1 MKKGLLITS
10 DFPPSKGGIQSYLSS
25 ICEFLGPGRV
35 LVVAPKDDLDYRFDK
50 SVNFEVI
57 RVRFP
62 SGNVRNLKRIFFFLH
77 LLAICLKKKFDF
89 IYCGHTTSVGVF
101 SLALARFFN
110 KPLITFTYALE
121 ILKNK
126 DKKLLKKV
134 LDWSDYIVTLGNF
147 MKRELKN
154 MGYPEDKIIVI
165 SPTVDTKRFSPKKPD
180 PKLIKNYG
188 LENKK
193 VILTVG
199 RIVPRKG
206 HEQILKAMAEII
218 GEVPNTVYL
227 IVGEGPELENIK
239 QLTKDLQ
246 LSNHVVFLGRIA
258 HDLLPDLYN
267 LCSVFVTANRNIE
280 GDVEGFGI
288 VFIEASACE
297 KPVVGGKFGGSVD
310 AIDDGRSGF
319 LVDSEDPSSIA
330 KACLKLLTDPSLSK
344 KMGKYGREWVKNE
357 FNHNRQTKKLMD
369 LKI

>member
-1 MKKGLLITS
+1 MI
-10 DFPPSKGGIQSYLSS
+10 
-25 ICEFLGPGRV
+25 
-35 LVVAPKDDLDYRFDK
+35 VVAPKADLDHQFDK
-50 SVNFEVI
+50 RVGFKVI

-62 SGNVRNLKRIFFFLH
+62 AGNFKNLKRIFFFLH
-77 LLAICLKKKFDF
+77 LLVICFKNKFDF
-89 IYCGHTTSVGVF
+89 IYCGHATSVGIF
-101 SLALARFFN
+101 SLVLAKIFN
-110 KPLITFTYALE
+110 KPLIAFTYALE
-121 ILKNK
+121 VLQNK

-165 SPTVDTKRFSPKKPD
+165 SPTVDTRRFSPKGPN

-199 RIVPRKG
+199 RVVPRKG
-206 HEQILKAMAEII
+206 HEQILRAMAEII
-218 GEVPNTVYL
+218 GKVPNTVYL
-227 IVGEGPELENIK
+227 IAGEGPELENIK
-239 QLTKDLQ
+239 RLTRDLQ
-246 LSNHVVFLGRIA
+246 LSDHVVFLGRIED
-258 HDLLPDLYN
+258 DLFPDLYN
-267 LCSVFVTANRNIE
+267 LCSVFVTANKNIA

-344 KMGKYGREWVKNE
+344 KMGKYGREWVKTE
-357 FNHNRQTKKLMD
+357 FNHSKQTRKLIN
-369 LKI
+369 LGF